1 MSEQVINVNF
11 AQGMDTKPDPWQLP
25 VGKFQSLKNSVF
37 TKTGLLAKRPGY
49 QALTALP
56 ATSTYLTTLNKNLI
70 AVNSTISAYDAPNL
84 QWISKGQLQPCSLTV
99 LPLIRN
105 NLNQTQADT
114 VIAPNGLACTVY
126 SELNNSTTVYK
137 YAVADSVT
145 GQNIIAPTLLVG
157 TSGTVVGS
165 PRVFQLGVYFI
176 LVYTVAISGSYY
188 LQYIAV
194 SVNNPVVVTG
204 PVDLVGTY
212 TPNAAADWDGV
223 VTNNNLYIVFN
234 TLAGGQAIK
243 AVYIS
248 NLLSLS
254 ATHTLSA
261 GIATIMSV
269 TVDETNHPNPL
280 IYANYYDSVS
290 STGYSVAVDTNLNVV
305 MSATEIISSGTVANI
320 TAVAQG
326 GVCSVFFE
334 VAAAAAY
341 TGGLLNN
348 YVESLTVTPS
358 MTPNTPGTVGTPFT
372 SIRSVGLA
380 SKAAIYQGVV
390 YYLAIQSSTFQPTY
404 FLING
409 SLSTSLNPIIVAKLA
424 YQNGGSLYLNGLPY
438 LGIYNTTLYCA
449 YFFKDDVQALSVLST
464 PQMGSAGGI
473 YSQTG
478 INLASFDVNTQDID
492 TVNIASNLF
501 ITGGYLSQFDG
512 YVPVESSFFLFPENV
527 TAVASATS
535 GSMAAAEY
543 WYSVTYEWTDNQ
555 GYAYRSQPSIPTT
568 VTLTSDTS
576 VTVNIPMLRLT
587 SKTTNVVKIV
597 IYRYSLLSGAYNQ
610 VTSITAPIL
619 NDTTVDS
626 YAYTDT
632 LADSSVIGNNI
643 LYTTGGVVPDT
654 NGPACNGIMTLFDTR
669 LWLVDAEDPNL
680 LWVSK
685 QVIEGTTVEM
695 SSYFTI
701 YCAPNQG
708 TVASTGPITAL
719 APMDD
724 KLIIFK
730 ENAIYYING
739 TGPDNLGTTQV
750 GCPLGQYSQPTFCTS
765 VVGCTN
771 QQSIVMTSMGLM
783 FQSDKGIWLLSRDLQ
798 TSYIGSPVEAFN
810 GATVN
815 SANAIPGTNYVV
827 FTLSTGQSLMYDY
840 YVQQWGT
847 FEGAPAVS
855 STLYQDLHTIVDQ
868 YGNISQ
874 ATPGVYADI
883 DNPVLMSFV
892 TSWLNLAGLQG
903 YERFYEFYMLA
914 NFLSPHSL
922 LCQVAYDY
930 NPSVSNSQLITPTP
944 QRYSSPVPSPFGVP
958 TPFGAP
964 TSKEQYRVHAK
975 KQLCE
980 SFQLAI
986 TEVAVQG
993 QPIGAGFTMSG
1004 IDLVVDIKKGYR
1016 PTKAASAV
1024 GMQ

>member
-1 MSEQVINVNF
+1 
-11 AQGMDTKPDPWQLP
+11 
-25 VGKFQSLKNSVF
+25 
-37 TKTGLLAKRPGY
+37 
-49 QALTALP
+49 
-56 ATSTYLTTLNKNLI
+56 
-70 AVNSTISAYDAPNL
+70 
-84 QWISKGQLQPCSLTV
+84 
-99 LPLIRN
+99 
-105 NLNQTQADT
+105 
-114 VIAPNGLACTVY
+114 
-126 SELNNSTTVYK
+126 
-137 YAVADSVT
+137 
-145 GQNIIAPTLLVG
+145 
-157 TSGTVVGS
+157 
-165 PRVFQLGVYFI
+165 
-176 LVYTVAISGSYY
+176 
-188 LQYIAV
+188 
-194 SVNNPVVVTG
+194 
-204 PVDLVGTY
+204 
-212 TPNAAADWDGV
+212 
-223 VTNNNLYIVFN
+223 
-234 TLAGGQAIK
+234 
-243 AVYIS
+243 
-248 NLLSLS
+248 
-254 ATHTLSA
+254 
-261 GIATIMSV
+261 
-269 TVDETNHPNPL
+269 
-280 IYANYYDSVS
+280 
-290 STGYSVAVDTNLNVV
+290 
-305 MSATEIISSGTVANI
+305 
-320 TAVAQG
+320 
-326 GVCSVFFE
+326 
-334 VAAAAAY
+334 
-341 TGGLLNN
+341 
-348 YVESLTVTPS
+348 
-358 MTPNTPGTVGTPFT
+358 
-372 SIRSVGLA
+372 
-380 SKAAIYQGVV
+380 
-390 YYLAIQSSTFQPTY
+390 
-404 FLING
+404 
-409 SLSTSLNPIIVAKLA
+409 
-424 YQNGGSLYLNGLPY
+424 
-438 LGIYNTTLYCA
+438 
-449 YFFKDDVQALSVLST
+449 
-464 PQMGSAGGI
+464 
-473 YSQTG
+473 
-478 INLASFDVNTQDID
+478 
-492 TVNIASNLF
+492 
-501 ITGGYLSQFDG
+501 
-512 YVPVESSFFLFPENV
+512 
-527 TAVASATS
+527 
-535 GSMAAAEY
+535 MAAAEY

-914 NFLSPHSL
+914 NFFSPHSL